1 MSLRAKRSNL
11 ITVGLPRRPTKVG
24 TPRNDKNMKKVFKNE
39 KETLAFAEKFAKTL
53 RGGEV
58 VALIGELGA
67 GKTVFARGLAR
78 GLGIK
83 QKIKSPTFLL
93 MKIYNVKRESSRKA
107 GEKTTLSRGLQIK
120 FLVHV
125 DAYRLS
131 SAHEL
136 ADIGLLD
143 WLGRPD
149 TVAVI
154 EWADKV
160 AALLR
165 NKKVIMIN
173 FKLGEKKEERKIAI
187 SKWSQSK

>member
-11 ITVGLPRRPTKVG
+11 MVVGLPRRPTKVG

-39 KETLAFAEKFAKTL
+39 KETLAFAEHFAKKL

-67 GKTVFARGLAR
+67 GKTVFTKGLAR
-78 GLGIK
+78 GLGIRK
-83 QKIKSPTFLL
+83 RVQSPTFLL
-93 MKIYNVKRESSRKA
+93 MKIYNVRTSTGGGHK
-107 GEKTTLSRGLQIK
+107 IK
-120 FLVHV
+120 YLCHV

-131 SAHEL
+131 GAAGL
-136 ADIGLLD
+136 VDIGLLD

-149 TVAVI
+149 TVTVI
-154 EWADKV
+154 EWANKV

-165 NKKVIMIN
+165 NKKVIRIN
-173 FKLGEKKEERKIAI
+173 FKLGKKEEERKVAI
-187 SKWSQSK
+187 SK